1 MATATATATA
11 ATTAGE
17 PAETAGPTPGT
28 VFIGAGDICVA
39 GSVADA
45 QATAALIAA
54 RPNDIV
60 FTAGDNSNEIGSA
73 TEYADCVGKSWGAFG
88 VLELTLGARSYSW
101 LFIPV
106 AGATF
111 SDSGTRA
118 THG

>member
-1 MATATATATA
+1 MAVSPIPPVGPDPVGSA
-11 ATTAGE
+11 AS
-17 PAETAGPTPGT
+17 PAVGSPAL
-28 VFIGAGDICVA
+28 IGAGDICVA